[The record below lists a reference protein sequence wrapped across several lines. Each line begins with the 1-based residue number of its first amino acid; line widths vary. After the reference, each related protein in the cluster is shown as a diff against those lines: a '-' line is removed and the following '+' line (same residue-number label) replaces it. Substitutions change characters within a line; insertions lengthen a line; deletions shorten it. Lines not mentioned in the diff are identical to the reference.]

1 MTNRAYDWVAEGERE
16 ERSRLRAERRSARRE
31 LTIRIVTWI
40 AEGHG
45 GSLTL
50 ENRQD
55 RPGCVARLTL
65 PRTA

>member
-40 AEGHG
+40 AIFATGLATGWLLH
-45 GSLTL
+45 
-50 ENRQD
+50 
-55 RPGCVARLTL
+55 
-65 PRTA
+65 